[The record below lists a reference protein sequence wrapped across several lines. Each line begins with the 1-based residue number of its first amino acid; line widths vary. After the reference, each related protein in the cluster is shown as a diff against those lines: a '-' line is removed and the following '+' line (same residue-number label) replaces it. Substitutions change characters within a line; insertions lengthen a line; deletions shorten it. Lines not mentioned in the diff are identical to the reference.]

1 MPHDSADQGGPAM
14 RVLRVTT
21 AVALLLGIMGLLGGV
36 DAQQCPKGK
45 LRIYTSWPM
54 QGAMLPEGTG
64 MKNGVDLAVAEA
76 NGAVAGYCLEVVN
89 LDDASPQ
96 TGKWDGAVEA
106 ENANKAVGDPLAI
119 VYVGTY
125 NSGAAKVSIPIT
137 NRAHMAQV
145 TPANT
150 YPGLTKKRGAAP
162 GEPEIYRPGG
172 FVNYFRPIPADDIQ
186 GAVAAKW
193 AKRLGVKKVF
203 ILNDQELYG
212 KGIADVF
219 EATAKKLGLPVVA
232 NEGIDWKQ
240 PDQKPVLTKIRAS
253 GADLVYLGGVIET
266 GAQVVI
272 RQMKEVGLTAPRT
285 RFMGPDGLLEEE
297 LLKGATCD
305 AALGTEMRITFAGL
319 PFEKMRGVG
328 AKTYETYKSKYGKE
342 PTSYALYAA
351 EGTRVIIDALK
362 RSASEIERA
371 KDVTAKREALRK
383 AIASTKSFDGITGE
397 GSCEGKGDAAND
409 RLSGSRAGRPAPPPG
424 GKSQYKTTREWPACS
439 GGRRQG
445 GAPGVPGGP
454 RGGGGGGGPPHAPP
468 CRTIGP

>member
-1 MPHDSADQGGPAM
+1 M

-64 MKNGVDLAVAEA
+64 MKNGVDLAVSEA
-76 NGAVAGYCLEVVN
+76 NGVVAGYCLEIVN

-186 GAVAAKW
+186 GAVGAKW

-219 EATAKKLGLPVVA
+219 EATAKKIGLEVVA

-240 PDQKPVLTKIRAS
+240 PDQKPVLTKVRAS

-266 GAQVVI
+266 GAQVII
-272 RQMKEVGLTAPRT
+272 RQMKEVGLVAPRT

-305 AALGTEMRITFAGL
+305 AALGTDMRVTFAGL
-319 PFEKMRGVG
+319 PFEHMSGKGG
-328 AKTYETYKSKYGKE
+328 EIYKLYKERYKIE
-342 PTSYALYAA
+342 PTSYALYSWEAA
-351 EGTRVIIDALK
+351 EVAIDGIK
-362 RSASEIERA
+362 RAGVKDREKIRA
-371 KDVTAKREALRK
+371 
-383 AIASTKSFDGITGE
+383 AIAGTKDFNGLNGKWSFDE
-397 GSCEGKGDAAND
+397 NGD
-409 RLSGSRAGRPAPPPG
+409 
-424 GKSQYKTTREWPACS
+424 TTMKVMSSLKVVKAD
-439 GGRRQG
+439 
-445 GAPGVPGGP
+445 GAPGCKFEFQEVLK
-454 RGGGGGGGPPHAPP
+454 
-468 CRTIGP
+468 

>member
-1 MPHDSADQGGPAM
+1 M
-14 RVLRVTT
+14 RLLRVTT
-21 AVALLLGIMGLLGGV
+21 VAIAILGLAGLGTDA

-45 LRIYTSWPM
+45 LRLYTSWPM
-54 QGAMLPEGTG
+54 QGAMIPEGTG

-76 NGAVAGYCLEVVN
+76 GGAVAGFCLEVVN

-119 VYVGTY
+119 VYIGTY

-137 NRAHMAQV
+137 NRAHLAQI

-172 FVNYFRPIPADDIQ
+172 FVNYFRPVPADDIQ
-186 GAVAAKW
+186 GAVGAKW
-193 AKRLGVKKVF
+193 AKRLGAKKVY

-219 EATAKKLGLPVVA
+219 EATAKKIGLPVVA

-253 GADLVYLGGVIET
+253 GADLVYMGGVIET
-266 GAQVVI
+266 GAQVII
-272 RQMKEVGLTAPRT
+272 RQMKEVGLVAPRV
-285 RFMGPDGLLEEE
+285 RFVGPDGLLEEE

-305 AALGTEMRITFAGL
+305 AALATEMRVTFAGL

-328 AKTYETYKSKYGKE
+328 AKTYEAYKAKYSKE
-342 PTSYALYAA
+342 PTAYALYAA
-351 EGTRVIIDALK
+351 EAGRVTIDAI
-362 RSASEIERA
+362 RRAAPTIEKA
-371 KDVTAKREALRK
+371 KDVKEKREAVRK
-383 AIASTKSFDGITGE
+383 AMAATKNFDGIN
-397 GSCEGKGDAAND
+397 GKWSFDENGDVD
-409 RLSGSRAGRPAPPPG
+409 YDTMSGFKVVKAD
-424 GKSQYKTTREWPACS
+424 
-439 GGRRQG
+439 
-445 GAPGVPGGP
+445 GP
-454 RGGGGGGGPPHAPP
+454 IG
-468 CRTIGP
+468 CKFQFETILE

>member
-1 MPHDSADQGGPAM
+1 M
-14 RVLRVTT
+14 
-21 AVALLLGIMGLLGGV
+21 
-36 DAQQCPKGK
+36 
-45 LRIYTSWPM
+45 
-54 QGAMLPEGTG
+54 
-64 MKNGVDLAVAEA
+64 
-76 NGAVAGYCLEVVN
+76 N

-119 VYVGTY
+119 VYIGTY

-162 GEPEIYRPGG
+162 GRAGDLPARRVRQLLP
-172 FVNYFRPIPADDIQ
+172 PIPADDIQ

-193 AKRLGVKKVF
+193 AKRLGAKKVY

-219 EATAKKLGLPVVA
+219 EATAKKIGLPVVA

-272 RQMKEVGLTAPRT
+272 RQMKEVGLVAPRT

-305 AALGTEMRITFAGL
+305 AALATDMRITFAGL
-319 PFEKMRGVG
+319 PFEKMRGIG
-328 AKTYETYKSKYGKE
+328 AKTYETYKAKYGKE

-351 EGTRVIIDALK
+351 EGTPRDHRRASSGPPR
-362 RSASEIERA
+362 RSTRPRTSPTSARP
-371 KDVTAKREALRK
+371 LRK
-383 AIASTKSFDGITGE
+383 AIASTKNFEGINGKWSFDE
-397 GSCEGKGDAAND
+397 NGDVD
-409 RLSGSRAGRPAPPPG
+409 YDTMSGFKAVKAD
-424 GKSQYKTTREWPACS
+424 
-439 GGRRQG
+439 
-445 GAPGVPGGP
+445 GP
-454 RGGGGGGGPPHAPP
+454 IG
-468 CRTIGP
+468 CKFQFETILE